1 MNVNIPQA
9 VLELMDQVAKL
20 QKDLEEERKARVHL
34 EGKFLY
40 RLRKHRAEIIRL
52 QCGESGEK
60 WHSGPVYTRGSRLRI
75 PGRPQLL
82 RWRIKHCRG
91 RRDRILRND
100 PSSQQFD
107 RIINEE
113 SGRDGERRNGVPTL
127 V

>member
-1 MNVNIPQA
+1 MQVNIPQA
-9 VLELMDQVAKL
+9 VFELQGLVKKL
-20 QKDLEEERKARVHL
+20 QEDLEEERKARRHL
-34 EGKFLY
+34 EMKFLY
-40 RLRKHRAEIIRL
+40 RLRKHRAQIIRL
-52 QCGESGEK
+52 QTGESGEK
-60 WHSGPVYTRGSRLRI
+60 WHTGHVYTLGSRLKI

-82 RWRIKHCRG
+82 RWRMKHIKG
-91 RRDRILRND
+91 RPDRIRRSD

>member
-1 MNVNIPQA
+1 MSVNIPQA
-9 VLELMDQVAKL
+9 VLKLLDQVEQL
-20 QKDLEEERKARVHL
+20 RKDLEEETAARKHL

-60 WHSGPVYTRGSRLRI
+60 WHSGPVYTLGSRLRI

-82 RWRIKHCRG
+82 RWRMANDKG
-91 RRDRILRND
+91 RRTRIRRND

>member
-1 MNVNIPQA
+1 MQINIAQA
-9 VLELMDQVAKL
+9 VLELIDQVAEL
-20 QKDLEEERKARVHL
+20 QKDLEEEQAARKHL

-82 RWRIKHCRG
+82 RWRMANCKG
-91 RRDRILRND
+91 KRDRIRRND

-113 SGRDGERRNGVPTL
+113 SGRDGECRNGVPTL